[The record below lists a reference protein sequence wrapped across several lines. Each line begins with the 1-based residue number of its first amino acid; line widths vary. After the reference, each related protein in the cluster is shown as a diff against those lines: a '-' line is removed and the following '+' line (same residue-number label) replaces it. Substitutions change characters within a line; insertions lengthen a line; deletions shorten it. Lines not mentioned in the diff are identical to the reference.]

1 MTTRS
6 NRHVWMDQA
15 TDGAEGGAGGGSVAS
30 GAADTGGQAGAGGTG
45 TGSSALASGA
55 GASTAAAGTAGTFD
69 WIPEKHRV
77 TKEDG
82 TFDLEASARKVAE
95 AHGHL
100 EKRFGSGDLPPKS
113 ADEYAPKVG
122 VEGFNFDEF
131 KADPAMQTF
140 LKGAHAKGMTNDQ
153 LSFAI
158 EQFLEVAPSLVE
170 GSGKLD
176 AEQCKAA
183 LSEVW
188 AKPEEA
194 KANFALAYR
203 ATEAFASKIGVTFDE
218 IEAAG
223 LGDNPLFIRIMAAIG
238 PELGEDIS
246 PSTAGTGGGI
256 SVEEFENQAAALRQ
270 QLQELPMSDK
280 RRPAV
285 KAQYD
290 ALYAKRFG
298 TTKQKLSGGVVV
310 ST

>member
-15 TDGAEGGAGGGSVAS
+15 TDGTEGGAGSGGVGSGAANQAGEAAAS
-30 GAADTGGQAGAGGTG
+30 GAGSA
-45 TGSSALASGA
+45 SSALASGA
-55 GASTAAAGTAGTFD
+55 GAAPATGTAGAFD

-95 AHGHL
+95 AHSHL

-203 ATEAFASKIGVTFDE
+203 ATEVFASKIGVTFDE

-238 PELGEDIS
+238 PELGEDTS
-246 PSTAGTGGGI
+246 PSSEGTGGGI

-270 QLQELPMSDK
+270 QLQDLPMSDK

-298 TTKQKLSGGVVV
+298 TKAQKLSGGVVV

>member
-1 MTTRS
+1 MTRS

-15 TDGAEGGAGGGSVAS
+15 TDGPEGGAGGDGGGS
-30 GAADTGGQAGAGGTG
+30 GAADPAGAAGASGS
-45 TGSSALASGA
+45 GSSALASGA
-55 GASTAAAGTAGTFD
+55 GSTAATGTAGAFD

-77 TKEDG
+77 TKDDG

-194 KANFALAYR
+194 KANYAYAFR
-203 ATEAFASKIGVTFDE
+203 ATEAYAAKIGVTFEE
-218 IEAAG
+218 IEASG
-223 LGDNPLFIRIMAAIG
+223 LADHPLFIRMMAAVG
-238 PELGEDIS
+238 PELGEDTS
-246 PSTAGTGGGI
+246 PSTEGAGGGI

-270 QLQELPMSDK
+270 QLQELPVSDK

-298 TTKQKLSGGVVV
+298 TKPQKLSGGVVV

>member
-1 MTTRS
+1 
-6 NRHVWMDQA
+6 MDQA
-15 TDGAEGGAGGGSVAS
+15 TDGTEGGAGGGGVGS
-30 GAADTGGQAGAGGTG
+30 GAADPAGATAASGAGSA
-45 TGSSALASGA
+45 SSALASGA
-55 GASTAAAGTAGTFD
+55 GAAPATGTAGAFD

-95 AHGHL
+95 AHSHL

-238 PELGEDIS
+238 PELGEDTS
-246 PSTAGTGGGI
+246 PSTEGTGGGI

-298 TTKQKLSGGVVV
+298 TKAQKLSGGVVV

>member
-1 MTTRS
+1 MLSATLESIADGIVVVRTDDGR
-6 NRHVWMDQA
+6 VFGLDA
-15 TDGAEGGAGGGSVAS
+15 TDGSRKWVYDRSAVPALSLRGNAVPRIADGVVYAGEDNGKLVALRLKD
-30 GAADTGGQAGAGGTG
+30 GF
-45 TGSSALASGA
+45 AL
-55 GASTAAAGTAGTFD
+55 
-69 WIPEKHRV
+69 
-77 TKEDG
+77 
-82 TFDLEASARKVAE
+82 
-95 AHGHL
+95 
-100 EKRFGSGDLPPKS
+100 
-113 ADEYAPKVG
+113 
-122 VEGFNFDEF
+122 
-131 KADPAMQTF
+131 
-140 LKGAHAKGMTNDQ
+140 
-153 LSFAI
+153 
-158 EQFLEVAPSLVE
+158 EQFIAVAPSLVE

-176 AEQCKAA
+176 AEQCTAA
-183 LSEVW
+183 LAEVW
-188 AKPEEA
+188 TKPEEA

-238 PELGEDIS
+238 PELGEDTS

-298 TTKQKLSGGVVV
+298 TAKQKLSGGVVV

>member
-30 GAADTGGQAGAGGTG
+30 SAADTGGAAGASGAGAA
-45 TGSSALASGA
+45 SSALASGA
-55 GASTAAAGTAGTFD
+55 GAAPATGTAGAFD

-238 PELGEDIS
+238 PELGEDTS
-246 PSTAGTGGGI
+246 PHTEGAGGGM
-256 SVEEFENQAAALRQ
+256 SVEEFEVQAATLRQ
-270 QLQELPMSDK
+270 QLQELPLTDK

-298 TTKQKLSGGVVV
+298 TSKQKLGG
-310 ST
+310 SASITA

>member
-218 IEAAG
+218 IVMEPMSTSAFSFRWMAQPGATTASVPIAFDYQQVDTTSVLDCGAGMLMGIQRSAAVWSD
-223 LGDNPLFIRIMAAIG
+223 LTAVDH
-238 PELGEDIS
+238 EDCS
-246 PSTAGTGGGI
+246 AGTPSADFIGDGSIRGL
-256 SVEEFENQAAALRQ
+256 V
-270 QLQELPMSDK
+270 P
-280 RRPAV
+280 
-285 KAQYD
+285 
-290 ALYAKRFG
+290 G
-298 TTKQKLSGGVVV
+298 TSAH
-310 ST
+310 